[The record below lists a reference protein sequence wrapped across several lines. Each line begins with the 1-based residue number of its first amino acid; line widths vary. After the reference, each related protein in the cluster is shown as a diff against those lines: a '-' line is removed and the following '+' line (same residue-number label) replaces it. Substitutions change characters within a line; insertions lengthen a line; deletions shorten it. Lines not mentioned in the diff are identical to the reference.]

1 MKVTSSCELQ
11 GPTANRA
18 AANLRATYSMLLCLI
33 PFSLY
38 SCSNFR
44 WLFSSCRFRSAFLPL
59 LLPLL
64 LRLNVAS
71 AGVAQ
76 YFDNY
81 NRMLTTGLGGYPGY
95 FSRSDLGVG
104 LDITLVPPPLPQTRP
119 AQPCPLVCTLPGSL
133 YGGMPWEAA
142 SRQATRRCAACF
154 PSEIAAVE
162 ELCRFRRAVAF
173 KDARR
178 SVLYLAWQSDLLAGL
193 SG

>member
-104 LDITLVPPPLPQTRP
+104 LDITLVSAHCPVACMVACHGRRPPVKQRDVVRRASRLKSQQSRSCVDSGEPSPSKTP
-119 AQPCPLVCTLPGSL
+119 DAVFCTLHGKVTCWL
-133 YGGMPWEAA
+133 
-142 SRQATRRCAACF
+142 
-154 PSEIAAVE
+154 V
-162 ELCRFRRAVAF
+162 
-173 KDARR
+173 
-178 SVLYLAWQSDLLAGL
+178 
-193 SG
+193 